1 MKRLVLLLA
10 VLAATPA
17 AAQSYDPQ
25 ADADRTRAELRAWGA
40 QADVQAANAAA
51 YEAESQATLRRIEA
65 ARARPAPRPDAYD
78 PLTVSLMADQQ
89 AAFADRRAAD
99 MAMRDLD
106 ARLAE
111 MDAFLASAARPK
123 P

>member
-10 VLAATPA
+10 VFAAAPA

-25 ADADRTRAELRAWGA
+25 ADADRTRAELRAYGA
-40 QADVQAANAAA
+40 QADAQAANAAA

-65 ARARPAPRPDAYD
+65 VRARPAPRPDAYD
-78 PLTVSLMADQQ
+78 PLTASLMADQT
-89 AAFADRRAAD
+89 AAAADRRAAD
-99 MAMRDLD
+99 AAMRDLD

-111 MDAFLASAARPK
+111 MDAFLAAARPK